1 MIFNKY
7 KILKDTFFSIFI
19 AMILA
24 FIINPFVTML
34 EGKGIKRGYGVIIV
48 YLMFILIITVLI
60 ATVIPKTVQELT
72 KLVAQAPQTLDALS
86 IKAEEFSKALSRM
99 FEGKMFTGFD
109 PSNMNLVDTFGDKFL
124 EILKKSQDLMISN
137 LKNIATG
144 ISTVLYSFVKLF
156 IVLVFSYYFVVD
168 KDKIKSKVVE
178 LIPEKYKRDVFFVSM
193 RINEALLGFVKGRL
207 LMAVFVGLLTMIS
220 LLIVGVDFAVIIG
233 LITCV
238 ADIIPYIGPFLG
250 FAPAIL
256 FALIE
261 SPIKAVWV
269 GIIFV
274 AIQWA
279 ENNIIAPKLLGDKV
293 GLNPLVILLSIIIG
307 GGMFGVLGMILGVP
321 AVSIIMILV
330 EFFKLKYNEKKA
342 QVNV

>member
-1 MIFNKY
+1 
-7 KILKDTFFSIFI
+7 
-19 AMILA
+19 
-24 FIINPFVTML
+24 
-34 EGKGIKRGYGVIIV
+34 
-48 YLMFILIITVLI
+48 
-60 ATVIPKTVQELT
+60 
-72 KLVAQAPQTLDALS
+72 
-86 IKAEEFSKALSRM
+86 M

-109 PSNMNLVDTFGDKFL
+109 PTEMNLVETFGDKFL
-124 EILKKSQDLMISN
+124 EILKRSQDLMISN

-269 GIIFV
+269 GIIFL

>member
-1 MIFNKY
+1 
-7 KILKDTFFSIFI
+7 
-19 AMILA
+19 
-24 FIINPFVTML
+24 
-34 EGKGIKRGYGVIIV
+34 
-48 YLMFILIITVLI
+48 
-60 ATVIPKTVQELT
+60 
-72 KLVAQAPQTLDALS
+72 
-86 IKAEEFSKALSRM
+86 
-99 FEGKMFTGFD
+99 
-109 PSNMNLVDTFGDKFL
+109 
-124 EILKKSQDLMISN
+124 
-137 LKNIATG
+137 
-144 ISTVLYSFVKLF
+144 
-156 IVLVFSYYFVVD
+156 
-168 KDKIKSKVVE
+168 
-178 LIPEKYKRDVFFVSM
+178 
-193 RINEALLGFVKGRL
+193 
-207 LMAVFVGLLTMIS
+207 MIS

-250 FAPAIL
+250 FAPAVL

-269 GIIFV
+269 GIIFL

-321 AVSIIMILV
+321 VVSIMMILI

>member
-72 KLVAQAPQTLDALS
+72 KLVAQAPQTLDVLS
-86 IKAEEFSKALSRM
+86 IKAEEFSKALSKM

-109 PSNMNLVDTFGDKFL
+109 PTEMNLVETFGDKFL

-144 ISTVLYSFVKLF
+144 ISTVFYSFVKLF

-168 KDKIKSKVVE
+168 KDKIKSKLVE
-178 LIPEKYKRDVFFVSM
+178 FIPEKYKRDVFFVSM

-269 GIIFV
+269 GIIFL